1 MTERVDDDRTGGTCQ
16 CRETMTEQVDDDR
29 TGRTCQS
36 KGTVTDQGEN
46 VSKQGDNDRTRWR

>member
-1 MTERVDDDRTGGTCQ
+1 MTEQGDDDRMGGTCQ
-16 CRETMTEQVDDDR
+16 CRKTMIEQVDDDR

-46 VSKQGDNDRTRWR
+46 VSKQGDNDRTGWR